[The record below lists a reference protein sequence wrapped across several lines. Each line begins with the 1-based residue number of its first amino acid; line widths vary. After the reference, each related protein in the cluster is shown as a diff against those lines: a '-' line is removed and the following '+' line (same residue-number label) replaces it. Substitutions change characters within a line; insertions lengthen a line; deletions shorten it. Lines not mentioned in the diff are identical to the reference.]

1 METVE
6 ILYIIVGACSVVVT
20 VTIVWLAND
29 TMKLVRSLRR
39 SSEDVE
45 FMTKEVKEKVLMVS
59 EALDRA
65 GTAASNII
73 SLVEDAIEGIKEKRD
88 QLANSIGLI
97 TGVGDYFKKKKSSDD
112 EEEKPMPKIEKKP
125 EPKVE
130 EIVKSEQA
138 EKDKETEKLVEE
150 IVEKPKKEEAKE
162 VKVTEKETKKDEDL
176 ENAKPI
182 KKEVAEKK

>member
-6 ILYIIVGACSVVVT
+6 ILYIIVGACVVVIT
-20 VTIVWLAND
+20 VTLVWLANE

-88 QLANSIGLI
+88 QLSNSIGLI
-97 TGVGDYFKKKKSSDD
+97 TGVGDYFKKRKSSPDD
-112 EEEKPMPKIEKKP
+112 EDEGEPAPKKEK
-125 EPKVE
+125 KVE
-130 EIVKSEQA
+130 EDKE
-138 EKDKETEKLVEE
+138 EKDAKTEKLIEE
-150 IVEKPKKEEAKE
+150 IAEKPKKEEKKE
-162 VKVTEKETKKDEDL
+162 DKVAEKETKKAEDL
-176 ENAKPI
+176 EDAKPI